1 MQIHRSLSP
10 LAVVVAAILSFGL
23 LGCDSGGS
31 GMDDEPGD
39 GPNDEPTN
47 TLTDVVNNTDN
58 LSTLATALQEAGLTE
73 TLGSG
78 DESFTV
84 FAPANPAFENVD
96 VESLTNNP
104 ASLTDLLTFHVVQG
118 EALTASDL
126 EGRETVTTVEG
137 QELEVSSENGTLTV
151 GGVAVTQEDI
161 EASNGVAHVVDGV
174 LIPESFPRRI
184 RYDLEAQSNSGA
196 ISDGVGGTVT
206 FWEAGGN
213 QTLVTLALDDGPTGA
228 SVSHPAHIHSGSAS
242 EGGPIEI
249 YLSPLDGTNINEANG
264 GTSARL
270 VDRPF
275 DELVGFDGYVNIH
288 ESVANPGNVVS
299 QGNIGANAT
308 GTLGAGLRLVDNP
321 QTMTYELTAQ
331 SNEGAIPNGVPG
343 QVEFRELTP
352 EMTLATVRLDP
363 DDDGEFED
371 GSTQGTLSE
380 ATVSHPAHI
389 HDAESGG
396 IQIYL
401 SPVDGSDPAARSS
414 QIIDRSFD
422 ALTGLEAYVN
432 VHESAANLQNVVSQ
446 GDIGA
451 SAGTGD
457 PAAADVTI
465 TVTNVGSSAYQVSEV
480 SGASGV
486 AQTDTDNPALTLTVG
501 TRYRIDNNAGI
512 SAHPFAL
519 QNGADEY
526 LLRQESGETGSREGD
541 SGVNYVED
549 DQGITFTYTQSLA
562 DAIATYRCTFHSS
575 MEGSVSTSGSGGGY

>member
-1 MQIHRSLSP
+1 MQIARSLSP
-10 LAVVVAAILSFGL
+10 LAVVVAAVLSFGL

-47 TLTDVVNNTDN
+47 TLTDVVNNNDD

-104 ASLTDLLTFHVVQG
+104 ESLTDLLTFHVVQG

-137 QELEVSSENGTLTV
+137 QDLEVSSENGTLTV
-151 GGVAVTQEDI
+151 GGVAVTQADV

-184 RYDLEAQSNSGA
+184 SYDLEAQSNSGA
-196 ISDGVGGTVT
+196 IPEGVGGTVT
-206 FWEAGGN
+206 FWEAGDS

-228 SVSHPAHIHSGSAS
+228 SVSHPAHIHNGSAS
-242 EGGPIEI
+242 EGGTIEI
-249 YLSPLDGTNINEANG
+249 YLSPLDGTNLNEAND

-270 VDRPF
+270 VERPF
-275 DELVGFDGYVNIH
+275 DELAGFDGHVNIH
-288 ESVANPGNVVS
+288 ESVANLGSVVS

-371 GSTQGTLSE
+371 GPTQGSLSE

-401 SPVDGSDPAARSS
+401 NPVDGSDPAARSS
-414 QIIDRSFD
+414 QIIGRSFG

-451 SAGTGD
+451 SAGAGD

-465 TVTNVGSSAYQVSEV
+465 TVTNVGSSAYRVSEV

-512 SAHPFAL
+512 NAHPFAF

-526 LLRQESGETGSREGD
+526 LLRQESGETGSREGN
-541 SGVNYVED
+541 SEINYVED
-549 DQGITFTYTQSLA
+549 DEGITFTYTQSLA
-562 DAIATYRCTFHSS
+562 DAVANYRCTFHSS
-575 MEGSVSTSGSGGGY
+575 MEGSVTTSSTGSGY

>member
-10 LAVVVAAILSFGL
+10 LAVVVAAVLSFGL

-47 TLTDVVNNTDN
+47 TLTDVVNNNDD

-104 ASLTDLLTFHVVQG
+104 ESLTDLLTFHVVQG

-137 QELEVSSENGTLTV
+137 QDLEVSSENGTLTV
-151 GGVAVTQEDI
+151 GGVAVTQADV

-184 RYDLEAQSNSGA
+184 SYDLEAQSNSGA
-196 ISDGVGGTVT
+196 IPEGVGGTVT
-206 FWEAGGN
+206 FWEAGDS

-228 SVSHPAHIHSGSAS
+228 SVSHPAHIHNGSAS
-242 EGGPIEI
+242 EGGTIEI
-249 YLSPLDGTNINEANG
+249 YLSPLDGTNLNEAND

-270 VDRPF
+270 VERPF
-275 DELVGFDGYVNIH
+275 DELAGFDGHVNIH
-288 ESVANPGNVVS
+288 ESVANLGSVVS

-371 GSTQGTLSE
+371 GPTQGSLSE

-401 SPVDGSDPAARSS
+401 NPVDGSDPAARSS
-414 QIIDRSFD
+414 QIIGRSFG

-451 SAGTGD
+451 SAGAGD

-465 TVTNVGSSAYQVSEV
+465 TVTNVGSSAYRVSEV

-512 SAHPFAL
+512 NAHPFAF

-526 LLRQESGETGSREGD
+526 LLRQESGETGSREGN
-541 SGVNYVED
+541 SEINYVED
-549 DQGITFTYTQSLA
+549 DEGITFTYTQSLA
-562 DAIATYRCTFHSS
+562 DAVASYRCTFHSS
-575 MEGSVSTSGSGGGY
+575 MEGSVTTSSTGSGY

>member
-10 LAVVVAAILSFGL
+10 LAVVVAAVLSFGL

-47 TLTDVVNNTDN
+47 TLTDVVNNNDD

-104 ASLTDLLTFHVVQG
+104 ESLTDLLTFHVVQG

-151 GGVAVTQEDI
+151 GGVAVTQADV

-184 RYDLEAQSNSGA
+184 SYDLEAQSNSGA
-196 ISDGVGGTVT
+196 IPEGVGGTVT
-206 FWEAGGN
+206 FWEAGDS

-228 SVSHPAHIHSGSAS
+228 SVSHPAHIHNGSAS
-242 EGGPIEI
+242 EGGTIEI
-249 YLSPLDGTNINEANG
+249 YLSPLDGTNLNEAND

-270 VDRPF
+270 VERPF
-275 DELVGFDGYVNIH
+275 DELAGFDGHVNIH
-288 ESVANPGNVVS
+288 ESVENPGNVVS

-371 GSTQGTLSE
+371 GPTQGSLSE

-389 HDAESGG
+389 HDAESGD

-414 QIIDRSFD
+414 QIIGRSFG

-451 SAGTGD
+451 SAGAGD

-465 TVTNVGSSAYQVSEV
+465 TVTNVGSSAYRVSEV

-512 SAHPFAL
+512 NAHPFAF

-526 LLRQESGETGSREGD
+526 LLRQESGETGSREGN
-541 SGVNYVED
+541 SEINYVED
-549 DQGITFTYTQSLA
+549 DEGITFTYTQSLA
-562 DAIATYRCTFHSS
+562 DAVASYRCTFHSS
-575 MEGSVSTSGSGGGY
+575 MEGSVTTSSTGSGY